1 VNRRPPAPLR
11 GAPAFTVGFS
21 LVVAALLLSC
31 LPAQAQDLRIASYN
45 MERLG
50 QNRKDYPSLARVV
63 ARNDLVAAEEVMN
76 AEGMARLLH
85 TLGSGWSEFMSA
97 AGEGSA
103 RYQEHFG
110 FFYDNAVEMVSV
122 IGEYTGTGFFRPPFG
137 ARFRARASGF
147 TFTMV
152 ACHIVY
158 GRSEKAREAEIA
170 HLGEVY
176 RWFEERTGRKGDT
189 IIVGDFND
197 ERTTDFSSLATLGD
211 TDVLPEKGTTIGRR
225 GPDHDYDH
233 MFFPPG
239 LRTRV
244 ESADVDSWT
253 TDYAGTRLTVSDH
266 FPVYAKVNVAP

>member
-1 VNRRPPAPLR
+1 MNRRPPAPSR
-11 GAPAFTVGFS
+11 GARAFTVRFP

-31 LPAQAQDLRIASYN
+31 LAAQAQELRIASYN

-50 QNRKDYPSLARVV
+50 QNRKDYASLARVV

-85 TLGSGWSEFMSA
+85 TLGSGWSDLMSA
-97 AGEGSA
+97 TGEGSP

-110 FFYDNAVEMVSV
+110 FFYDSAVEMVSV
-122 IGEYTGTGFFRPPFG
+122 IGEYPGTGFFRPPFG
-137 ARFRARASGF
+137 ARFKARASGF
-147 TFTMV
+147 AFTLV

-158 GRSEKAREAEIA
+158 GRTEKARAAEIA

-197 ERTTDFSSLATLGD
+197 ERALGFL
-211 TDVLPEKGTTIGRR
+211 VPRGAGRHR
-225 GPDHDYDH
+225 RASRKRDHDRPTRPGPRLRSH
-233 MFFPPG
+233 VLSPRAAFP
-239 LRTRV
+239 R
-244 ESADVDSWT
+244 
-253 TDYAGTRLTVSDH
+253 
-266 FPVYAKVNVAP
+266 